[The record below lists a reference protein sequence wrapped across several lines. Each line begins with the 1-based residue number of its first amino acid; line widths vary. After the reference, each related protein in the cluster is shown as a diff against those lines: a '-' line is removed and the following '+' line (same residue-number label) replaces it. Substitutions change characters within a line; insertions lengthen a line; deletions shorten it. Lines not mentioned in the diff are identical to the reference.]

1 MEKHTF
7 CYCGLLLGEQ
17 DVLYCKECKSRKT
30 EFLKELIDDVH
41 YDVGDTYLGFLIS
54 MLDGLR
60 MMTLMET
67 ISDMIDDYYE
77 RMKIEK
83 GFSEPYDNQ
92 GFLEN
97 VYKSKKVVLE
107 AFLNGI
113 TSNCYVDLANDTTGL
128 FWGYRD
134 AVKDS
139 LIKTT
144 KVLENDYG
152 LKKIVNNL

>member
-7 CYCGLLLGEQ
+7 CYCGLLLGED
-17 DVLYCKECKSRKT
+17 DVLYCKECKNRKA

-41 YDVGDTYLGFLIS
+41 YDAGDSYLGFLIN

-97 VYKSKKVVLE
+97 VYKAKKILLE
-107 AFLNGI
+107 TFLDGI
-113 TSNCYVDLANDTTGL
+113 TKDCYKDLANDTTGL

-134 AVKDS
+134 MVRES
-139 LIKTT
+139 LLKTT
-144 KVLENDYG
+144 KKLEMDYG
-152 LKKIVNNL
+152 LKKTVSNS